1 MLRQVPDRV
10 IDLLDGRG
18 RVVDLTQRRC
28 FVLLMF
34 LENLLAMLDELF
46 HILWPMPFQKLQ

>member
-1 MLRQVPDRV
+1 MLRQLPDRV

-34 LENLLAMLDELF
+34 FENLLAMLDELF
-46 HILWPMPFQKLQ
+46 RHTTRKLQ